1 MSKVNPG
8 NYGGWFWVCI
18 DDTACG
24 VAKGTVQ
31 NRYQE
36 APLQFCGLD
45 QFIQLAEAAMDEAAY
60 PLAGVCR
67 RCFGE
72 EPAPQQQEVGLR
84 RQLSELHIG
93 EVQRKNGGD
102 CGAFQIKVLY
112 RASATWQGTATYYG
126 AKGAQS
132 LTFRSCAELILAMRQ
147 VLDLACP
154 SGTNRADG
162 VGQERQTA
170 QRA

>member
-18 DDTACG
+18 DDTAHG
-24 VAKGTVQ
+24 VAKGTLQ

-36 APLQFCGLD
+36 APVEFCGLD
-45 QFIQLAEAAMDEAAY
+45 QFMQLAEAAMDEAAY
-60 PLAGVCR
+60 PLPGVCR
-67 RCFGE
+67 RSFGE

-84 RQLSELHIG
+84 RQVSELHIG
-93 EVQRKNGGD
+93 EVQRKYGGD

-112 RASATWQGTATYYG
+112 RANATWQGTATYYG
-126 AKGAQS
+126 ARGAKS

-147 VLDLACP
+147 VLDLAGP
-154 SGTNRADG
+154 SSGCWTDG
-162 VGQERQTA
+162 VEQERQTA